1 MKGKISYTTKSKM
14 LTMFLKAA
22 INIASAKQRK
32 LYIAGGNLLYFIAC
46 KVQFT
51 VNIAKYRPT
60 ERNQMPWGKRE
71 GEVVNY

>member
-1 MKGKISYTTKSKM
+1 MKGKSKM

-22 INIASAKQRK
+22 INIASAKKRK

-51 VNIAKYRPT
+51 VNIAILPNT
-60 ERNQMPWGKRE
+60 GPQRE
-71 GEVVNY
+71 IRCPGEKEKVRQ